1 MKDRLDLHLLLILRL
16 DHKSNIPEIP
26 PSKHQ
31 LSRAV
36 ILLVL
41 LLCEALSAHVLTEG
55 VKQTQEKPNVS

>member
-16 DHKSNIPEIP
+16 DHKSNVPEVP
-26 PSKHQ
+26 PGKHQ

-41 LLCEALSAHVLTEG
+41 LLGEALSAHVLTEG
-55 VKQTQEKPNVS
+55 VKQAQEKPDVS